1 MIRQTLL
8 FVMILLSG
16 STFAQ
21 STNSFYEKMQKQM
34 YINVA
39 TDVSTQ
45 SKGYNTLG
53 VDIQMGW
60 KLTPNLLAYAVCNGG
75 RTLYEKDE
83 IKDHMQHCN
92 IGGGL
97 GYRQKLSG
105 DNESIDFKASVS
117 TSVGKNS
124 WKNTAY
130 DAGVFYRF
138 ASRGVSP
145 QLGLG
150 YRYYDSRTSGVKD
163 HGCIYASIG
172 FSL

>member
-21 STNSFYEKMQKQM
+21 STSSFYEKMQKQL
-34 YINVA
+34 YVNVA
-39 TDVSTQ
+39 ADVSTR

-60 KLTPNLLAYAVCNGG
+60 KLSPNFLAYAVCNGG

-83 IKDHMQHCN
+83 VKDHMQHCN
-92 IGGGL
+92 LGGGL

-105 DNESIDFKASVS
+105 EHESIDYKASVS
-117 TSVGKNS
+117 TSVGNNG
-124 WKNTAY
+124 WKNTTY
-130 DAGVFYRF
+130 DVGVLYRF
-138 ASRGVSP
+138 PSRGVSP
-145 QLGLG
+145 QLGIG

-163 HGCIYASIG
+163 HGCVYASIG